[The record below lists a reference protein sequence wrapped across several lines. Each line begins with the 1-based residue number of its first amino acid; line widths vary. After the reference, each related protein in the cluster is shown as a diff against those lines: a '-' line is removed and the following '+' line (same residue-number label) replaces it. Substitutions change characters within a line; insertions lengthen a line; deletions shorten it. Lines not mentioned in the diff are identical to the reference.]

1 MKKFLFIFAI
11 ALTAYACGSTDKPK
25 ETATTTTEPKND
37 LADNPDYFTGM
48 QLVMGSNCGTCHKT
62 GTQLVGPSYNEIAAK
77 YAGATE
83 KQIDT
88 LAHIILKGVEAGKGH
103 WGQQQMTGHPEL
115 PLDSAKAMVKYILLL
130 KQP

>member
-1 MKKFLFIFAI
+1 MKKIFIAFVI
-11 ALTAYACGSTDKPK
+11 ALTAYACGNADKPK
-25 ETATTTTEPKND
+25 ETTPAATVQKD
-37 LADNPDYFTGM
+37 ALADNPDYFTGM

-77 YAGATE
+77 YVGANE

-88 LAHIILKGVEAGKGH
+88 LAHVILKGVEAGKGH

-130 KQP
+130 KQQ

>member
-11 ALTAYACGSTDKPK
+11 ALTAYACGSADKPK
-25 ETATTTTEPKND
+25 ETAVTTTEPKD
-37 LADNPDYFTGM
+37 ALADNPAYFTGM
-48 QLVMGSNCGTCHKT
+48 QLVMNSNCGTCHKT